1 MPHQE
6 KPTNEAFDRFRA
18 FAQKVVSV
26 PKAVVDR
33 REKEFKARKTP
44 RKARPA

>member
-1 MPHQE
+1 MNKPT
-6 KPTNEAFDRFRA
+6 PTNEAFDRFRA

-33 REKEFKARKTP
+33 REKEFKARKEEA

>member
-1 MPHQE
+1 MPDT

-33 REKEFKARKTP
+33 REKEFKARRATLK
-44 RKARPA
+44 KARP